1 MLRLAPEGMVCIW
14 TAWLVPES
22 AKSSVGSLRAERGAE
37 RGATAE
43 RLRSEERS
51 PAETVGH
58 SGRRPEGLSAEMRPT
73 LKEKKEHV
81 RTS

>member
-43 RLRSEERS
+43 RGALPSRNRWPLWSKTGGFVS
-51 PAETVGH
+51 
-58 SGRRPEGLSAEMRPT
+58 
-73 LKEKKEHV
+73 
-81 RTS
+81 